1 MNIIKIHCMHMKK
14 SPNLIILKISTNKS
28 YKAEGY
34 TKETLPQKIV
44 ISHDYNNILYSC
56 FH

>member
-1 MNIIKIHCMHMKK
+1 MHMKK